1 MTNYSEIEIE
11 TAKNLLEQ
19 GYKWIAR
26 NRSGKLRAYHSKPS
40 NRGRIWLSDDDCYGY
55 YFCEFVP
62 IFHNISIEDS
72 EPTSLEAIVHPQI
85 LDDAERRY
93 LSAVIRP
100 FRNKIKQ
107 IAKYGNHYHNYYY
120 EYIAVMYY
128 VDQASI
134 TYSIC
139 LPVFPEGTMYKG
151 MKIGKAYSLE
161 ELGL

>member
-1 MTNYSEIEIE
+1 MAMNKYTDIEIQ
-11 TAKNLLEQ
+11 TAENLLKC

-40 NRGRIWLSDDDCYGY
+40 NRGRIWLSDDDAYGY

-93 LSAVIRP
+93 LSAVIKP
-100 FRNKIKQ
+100 FRKRV
-107 IAKYGNHYHNYYY
+107 
-120 EYIAVMYY
+120 EYISKEEDFDGPFDGPAEFIHIELS
-128 VDQASI
+128 DGDIAD
-134 TYSIC
+134 
-139 LPVFPEGTMYKG
+139 FPDFKANTMYKD
-151 MKIGKAYSLE
+151 MEVSKHYTLD
-161 ELGL
+161 ELWL